1 MKCPKC
7 GKELEVVDDIG
18 IPATTVIGLK
28 CDDCEISMLLIGP
41 TNPKFDYREGMKLC
55 DYLRDLILDVGGQDD
70 A

>member
-18 IPATTVIGLK
+18 TTATNVIGLK
-28 CDDCEISMLLIGP
+28 CDECKTSILLIGP
-41 TNPKFDYREGMKLC
+41 IK
-55 DYLRDLILDVGGQDD
+55 YLRDLILDGGGQDD